1 MRLTV
6 AYPEPAEGLQAAADY
21 TILPGS
27 SQPQP
32 RSNPVDNKASL
43 CYHRRQL
50 GAIRAGRFVLPD
62 VGGNCLLIWAEEPG
76 SVAFVSG
83 LQCRECGR
91 EQPADPL
98 NVCDFCFGPLE
109 VVYDYATISE
119 VVSRDRIEAGPL
131 SIWRYGDLLP
141 ADSDNPVDLMAGYT
155 PLLKADNLGKRLGL
169 NNLYIKNDSV
179 NPSFSFK
186 DRVVSVAATKAREF
200 GFETISCAS
209 TGNLACSVAAH
220 AARAGMRAVVFIPS
234 DLERGKIIGAAIY
247 GPTLVAV
254 DGTYDQVNRLC
265 SELADNDDYKWAFV
279 NINMRPYYAEGS
291 KTLGYEVAEQ
301 LGWRLPDHVVV
312 PSASG
317 AMFTKIWKGFNEL
330 ACLGLLDGVEA
341 SSFGPDQNTVHHP
354 AVTTQMHMAQAEGC
368 SPIVSAWDND
378 EARITPVRPDSL
390 AKSLAIGNPADGIY
404 SLRVIN
410 NSGGS
415 AYAVPEDRI
424 VSGIRLLAETEGI
437 FTETAGGVTVSALA
451 HLAEKGAIGPNELT
465 VVYITGNGLKT
476 QEAVEDEV
484 VNPLTIKPTIT
495 SFEAAFQG

>member
-1 MRLTV
+1 M
-6 AYPEPAEGLQAAADY
+6 
-21 TILPGS
+21 
-27 SQPQP
+27 
-32 RSNPVDNKASL
+32 
-43 CYHRRQL
+43 
-50 GAIRAGRFVLPD
+50 AGE
-62 VGGNCLLIWAEEPG
+62 EEP
-76 SVAFVSG
+76 SAVAFVSG
-83 LQCRECGR
+83 LKCRECGR

-131 SIWRYGDLLP
+131 SIWRYADLLP
-141 ADSDNPVDLMAGYT
+141 ADGDDPVDIMAGYT
-155 PLLKADNLGKRLGL
+155 PLIKAKNLGKRLGL

-186 DRVVSVAATKAREF
+186 DRVVSVAATKAVEF

-234 DLERGKIIGAAIY
+234 DLERGKVVGAAIY

-265 SELADNDDYKWAFV
+265 SELADNEDYKWAFV

-330 ACLGLLDGVEA
+330 ACLGMLDGVEA

-354 AVTTQMHMAQAEGC
+354 AVSTRMHMAQAEGC

-378 EARITPVRPDSL
+378 DARITPVRPDSL

-415 AYAVPEDRI
+415 AYAVPEDNI

-451 HLAEKGAIGPNELT
+451 HLAEEGAIGPDELT

-484 VNPLTIKPTIT
+484 VNPLSIKPTIS
-495 SFEAAFQG
+495 SFEAALQG

>member
-1 MRLTV
+1 
-6 AYPEPAEGLQAAADY
+6 
-21 TILPGS
+21 
-27 SQPQP
+27 
-32 RSNPVDNKASL
+32 
-43 CYHRRQL
+43 
-50 GAIRAGRFVLPD
+50 
-62 VGGNCLLIWAEEPG
+62 
-76 SVAFVSG
+76 
-83 LQCRECGR
+83 
-91 EQPADPL
+91 
-98 NVCDFCFGPLE
+98 VCDFCFGPLE

-119 VVSRDRIEAGPL
+119 VISRDRITQGPL
-131 SIWRYGDLLP
+131 SIWRYQDLLP
-141 ADSDNPVDLMAGYT
+141 ASGEDPVDIMAGFT
-155 PLLKADNLGKRLGL
+155 PLMKARNLGERLGL
-169 NNLYIKNDSV
+169 RNLYIKNDSV

-186 DRVVSVAATKAREF
+186 DRVVSVASTKAVEF
-200 GFETISCAS
+200 GFDTLACAS

-220 AARAGMRAVVFIPS
+220 SARAGIRSYVFIPW
-234 DLERGKIIGAAIY
+234 DLETGKIIGAAVY
-247 GPTLVAV
+247 GPTLVSV
-254 DGTYDQVNRLC
+254 EGTYDEVNRLC
-265 SELADNDDYKWAFV
+265 SELADNYPWAFV

-301 LGWRLPDHVVV
+301 LGWRLPDHVVI

-330 ACLGLLDGVEA
+330 ACLGLLEGVDA

-354 AVTTQMHMAQAEGC
+354 AVTTKMHMAQAEGC

-437 FTETAGGVTVSALA
+437 FTETAGGVTVSCLA
-451 HLAEKGAIGPNELT
+451 HLAEKGAIGPDELA

-484 VNPLTIKPTIT
+484 VHPLSVKPTIS